1 MSDKGEGEMP
11 LTLTRSFFAIILP
24 GVVLIAPWV
33 LMAVQA
39 NAGLADL
46 YKEYTVPANV
56 CAFSLVVMLGAVVE
70 GLGTYVEKRWDRKA
84 GSMSRPDDSE
94 NWLDKDWFD
103 YLARQFDKGEP
114 VAYRYLSRKVTELYF
129 ELGMMIA
136 SPIGAVGVAFIL
148 REHISSIFVYASFL
162 SAPLI
167 SYWFFRSAR
176 DTHCVLY
183 DTRYRIN
190 ARLNSMTGNSDERE
204 GGMVASRK

>member
-24 GVVLIAPWV
+24 GIVLIAPWV
-33 LMAVQA
+33 LMAVQE

-46 YKEYTVPANV
+46 YKAYTAPANV

-70 GLGTYVEKRWDRKA
+70 GLGTYVEKGWDKKVA
-84 GSMSRPDDSE
+84 SNLPPAASE
-94 NWLDKDWFD
+94 DWLEKDWFD

-136 SPIGAVGVAFIL
+136 GPIGAIGIL
-148 REHISSIFVYASFL
+148 LILNSHISSAFAYASFL
-162 SAPLI
+162 IVPVIFVMFYRFAK
-167 SYWFFRSAR
+167 

-190 ARLNSMTGNSDERE
+190 VRLGSLADSGDER
-204 GGMVASRK
+204 GAR